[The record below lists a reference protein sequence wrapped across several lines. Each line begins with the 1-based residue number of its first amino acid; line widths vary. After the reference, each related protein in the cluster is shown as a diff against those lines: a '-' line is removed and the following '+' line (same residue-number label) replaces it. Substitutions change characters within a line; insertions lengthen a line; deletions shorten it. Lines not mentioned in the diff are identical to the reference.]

1 MTIDPSGAR
10 SSITPVAEIVLREPL
25 KALAGGSR
33 HTVEGATV
41 GELLRALERSQPSLR
56 GWILDERGRIRRH
69 INVYVDGERGREETP
84 VERDGQV
91 AILPAI
97 SGGR

>member
-1 MTIDPSGAR
+1 
-10 SSITPVAEIVLREPL
+10 VAEIVLREPL

-33 HTVEGATV
+33 HAVEGSTV
-41 GELLRALERSQPSLR
+41 GELLLALERAQPALR

-69 INVYVDGERGREETP
+69 INVFVDGERGREETP
-84 VERDGQV
+84 VGGEDQV